1 MKPVPRV
8 RTLALLP
15 LAFAILSAPA
25 QGQDPCPRASG
36 PGAEAGWAAYADNDM
51 TEARRRFEAAVTQ
64 CDNDQYARTGLGY
77 VNLRDGNVQEA
88 ERLWSVVG
96 TAEPKNVDALVGL
109 GLARWRSGDIDA
121 VRGYFSTVLEL
132 QPGHPTAMEYL
143 GRIPGADAAV
153 AGPDDRAD
161 EAWNNGDTD
170 LALRLYSD
178 RLAADPRDGT
188 AMLRVA
194 LMQAWQDHYG
204 AAVELLDRLIE
215 QQPGH
220 LDARLARARV
230 RAWC

>member
-51 TEARRRFEAAVTQ
+51 TEARRRFEAAVAQ

-88 ERLWSVVG
+88 ERLWRVVG

-132 QPGHPTAMEYL
+132 QPGHPTAVDYL
-143 GRIPGADAAV
+143 GRIAGADVAV
-153 AGPDDRAD
+153 AEPDDR
-161 EAWNNGDTD
+161 GIQQVG
-170 LALRLYSD
+170 
-178 RLAADPRDGT
+178 RDGDV
-188 AMLRVA
+188 ARSDLRGSHLVRDVDPDDLEPA
-194 LMQAWQDHYG
+194 QASGDEEPLVLVIDVIDGLQG
-204 AAVELLDRLIE
+204 IE
-215 QQPGH
+215 
-220 LDARLARARV
+220 A
-230 RAWC
+230 